1 MPDEIAKKKWNEI
14 YSEDISSKKQPVFV
28 LSEYGYLLPTSGNA
42 LDVACGLGVNSIY
55 LAQHGLH
62 VDAWDISEQAID
74 RIKRF
79 CKTQHLDIAAKVRD
93 VHERPPEKNL
103 FDVICISYFLDRT
116 ITEDIISAL
125 KPNGLLFYQTFI
137 HEKVSPQGPKN
148 PDFRLEQNELLN
160 LFSSL
165 HVLVYQELGC
175 VGNTTHG
182 IRDVALLVA
191 QKRKCNL

>member
-14 YSEDISSKKQPVFV
+14 YSENITSKKQPVFV
-28 LSEYGYLLPTSGNA
+28 LSEYGYLLPASGNA
-42 LDVACGLGVNSIY
+42 LDIACGLGVNSIY

-62 VDAWDISEQAID
+62 VHAWDISEQAID

-79 CKTQHLDIAAKVRD
+79 CKTQHLDIETVVRD
-93 VHERPPEKNL
+93 VHEQPPEKST

-137 HEKVSPQGPKN
+137 HEKVSLQGPSN

-175 VGNTTHG
+175 VGDTTHG

-191 QKRKCNL
+191 QKR